1 MKKARIIVIIVL
13 LLLLILAGVILVKLN
28 QEKEAKEWAETRD
41 ENMEVDIE
49 EHIIPVRGQ
58 DEFFSIEKLMTNYY
72 LYLQMGNQD
81 AVYQVLADS
90 YKSTNQITSSNA
102 ISIAQ
107 RTSGTGESFR
117 AREMYYKDDLTN
129 PIYLVYGIIETNNQG
144 KECYA
149 LVYIDNENST
159 YAVEP
164 IQARA
169 YENYRT
175 EKTELVSIE
184 TIEKNDYNKYAKMT
198 VTEEEM
204 ITRYF
209 ETWLKENLFYTD
221 YAYSRLDTEYQK
233 AKYPTRSSYQEYVTN
248 HQEQFTS
255 MLPEMMKQYE
265 DFESEEEYFNYLNTY
280 EVKGLDQYKI
290 EETDEYTQY
299 TLIDDYGNYYI
310 IRATS
315 PMNYTVLLDTYT
327 IDLPEFVEQYNQ
339 ANVEGKMQLNLIKL
353 FTAINAGDYEYAYQK
368 LNETYRNENFPTLAD
383 FENYVKENFFAKN
396 TIGVSNFETYDYI
409 YRYEVTIKN
418 EEQPNATYAV
428 KKTFSMSLGEGT
440 EFEYSFNRE

>member
-81 AVYQVLADS
+81 AVYQVLTDS
-90 YKSTNQITSSNA
+90 YKNTNQITSSNA

-159 YAVEP
+159 YAVDP

-169 YENYRT
+169 YEN
-175 EKTELVSIE
+175 
-184 TIEKNDYNKYAKMT
+184 
-198 VTEEEM
+198 
-204 ITRYF
+204 
-209 ETWLKENLFYTD
+209 
-221 YAYSRLDTEYQK
+221 
-233 AKYPTRSSYQEYVTN
+233 
-248 HQEQFTS
+248 
-255 MLPEMMKQYE
+255 
-265 DFESEEEYFNYLNTY
+265 
-280 EVKGLDQYKI
+280 
-290 EETDEYTQY
+290 
-299 TLIDDYGNYYI
+299 
-310 IRATS
+310 
-315 PMNYTVLLDTYT
+315 
-327 IDLPEFVEQYNQ
+327 
-339 ANVEGKMQLNLIKL
+339 
-353 FTAINAGDYEYAYQK
+353 
-368 LNETYRNENFPTLAD
+368 
-383 FENYVKENFFAKN
+383 
-396 TIGVSNFETYDYI
+396 
-409 YRYEVTIKN
+409 
-418 EEQPNATYAV
+418 
-428 KKTFSMSLGEGT
+428 
-440 EFEYSFNRE
+440 